1 MKRALILTG
10 GALNLEFA
18 KHYIENQS
26 YDCLIAVDN
35 GLKYADLLNLLPD
48 VIVGDFD
55 TASYELVQKYQE
67 KEGMKIIQLAPMKDE
82 TDTES
87 AVDYCID
94 MRYDEVVFLGA
105 MGGRFD
111 HTMANLHM
119 LYRLLQHQIQGVL
132 VDEQN
137 VIRLLNRS
145 VTIEKSKLSAN
156 YISFLPFMEQV
167 EGVTLKGFL
176 YPLNKSTL
184 EPGRSIGISNVAVEE
199 ICEISFERGILIMIE
214 AHD

>member
-1 MKRALILTG
+1 MKRALILAG

-18 KHYIENQS
+18 KHYIKNQS

-35 GLKYADLLNLLPD
+35 GLKYVDLLNLLPD

-55 TASYELVQKYQE
+55 TASSELVAKYQE
-67 KEGMKIIQLAPMKDE
+67 KERTKKIQLVPIKDE

-94 MRYDEVVFLGA
+94 LGYDEVVFLGA

-137 VIRLLNRS
+137 IIRLLNHS
-145 VTIEKSKLSAN
+145 ITIEKSKLSAN

-167 EGVTLKGFL
+167 EGLSLKGFL
-176 YPLNKSTL
+176 YPLDKYTL
-184 EPGRSIGISNVAVEE
+184 KPGRSIGISNVAVEE
-199 ICEISFERGILIMIE
+199 ICEITFEKGILIMIE